1 MILLFA
7 VDIQRGAIAVSDK
20 GQVYPFTFRRA
31 VIKGIVRY
39 ACFRDADLAGLVP
52 LIQFDLAFAA
62 GYEHGVCSYH
72 EDFHQL
78 HSG

>member
-7 VDIQRGAIAVSDK
+7 VDIQRGAIAVSYK

-39 ACFRDADLAGLVP
+39 ACFRDADLDTSTAFVP
-52 LIQFDLAFAA
+52 TVSPALTHMPIVQSPIA
-62 GYEHGVCSYH
+62 SR
-72 EDFHQL
+72 
-78 HSG
+78 

>member
-7 VDIQRGAIAVSDK
+7 VDIQRGAIAVSYK

-52 LIQFDLAFAA
+52 LN
-62 GYEHGVCSYH
+62 CSALPSWPSPQPT
-72 EDFHQL
+72 FV
-78 HSG
+78 SVPVF